1 MAETNTIQTPNAATA
16 DATVVLDDVHVIYRV
31 QGDHRPRLKDLLRG
45 TGATA
50 AAGDDG
56 LRRVHA
62 VRGVSL
68 TASRREAIGLI
79 GRNGSGKST
88 LMQAMAGLLPVTAG
102 DVYATSQ
109 PALLGVGAALKP
121 SISGRR
127 NVILGGLALG
137 LSKAEIEDRM
147 DDILEFAGLE
157 EFSDL
162 PLKTYSS
169 GMKARLLFSIS
180 TAARPEILLIDEALA
195 VGDEVFRKRSQK
207 RIGELIDD
215 AGTVFIVSHSLDEI
229 LRTCSRAIWLE
240 KGEIL
245 ADGDPAEVVDAYRR
259 GIAEES

>member
-1 MAETNTIQTPNAATA
+1 MAETNTVQAPNDATA

-50 AAGDDG
+50 ASGDDG

-68 TASRREAIGLI
+68 VASRGEAIGLI

-88 LMQAMAGLLPVTAG
+88 LMQAMAGLLPVTSG

-137 LSKAEIEDRM
+137 LSKAEVEDRM
-147 DDILEFAGLE
+147 DDIIEFAGLE
-157 EFSDL
+157 DFIDL
-162 PLKTYSS
+162 PLKAYSS

-207 RIGELIDD
+207 RIQELIEN
-215 AGTVFIVSHSLDEI
+215 AGTVFIVSHSLEEI
-229 LRTCSRAIWLE
+229 LRTCTRAIWLD
-240 KGEIL
+240 KGGVR
-245 ADGDPAEVVDAYRR
+245 ADDDPDEVVGAYRR
-259 GIAEES
+259 GIADES